1 MPLLPVPQSV
11 KCGRR
16 EHLSNVLKK
25 KKSKWFTTE
34 GPWSVVQEVN
44 FREKLS
50 LYFQVAA
57 VGRTPALPLVPFDPS
72 D

>member
-1 MPLLPVPQSV
+1 M
-11 KCGRR
+11 
-16 EHLSNVLKK
+16 SNVLKK

-44 FREKLS
+44 FRGKLS
-50 LYFQVAA
+50 LHFQVAA
-57 VGRTPALPLVPFDPS
+57 VGRTPALPLVTFDPS